1 MGSVET
7 ESTEKPIETQTLD
20 IPAKLLASYDT
31 EDDAWSWGLSPR
43 VTQIPKKMFPLA
55 TIPGS
60 RLSTRQSE
68 RGIPKEN
75 MLLNFEADQI
85 LQVTKCSDIPEKE
98 PPTSRPKTPG
108 TRMLSAPVRQEK
120 LKPDETFITDP
131 GTFFAPQMP
140 GNPSTGE
147 PVAAVVRR
155 EVSAPPS
162 ACKPRTVATLNHN
175 KTLVVRGDNEQKKP
189 NKLALVKDLD
199 NTTKPTFTARKPREV
214 AKISKPKKFKSVP
227 FQIPELSSKQKKN
240 ILTLPADKGS
250 KLELLQKRLKYDA
263 RKYAL
268 CNIKTGSS
276 SSESSEEEVEE
287 EEDSS
292 ENEPSP
298 PPRVHKEKESEQAF
312 EKLQQNIMSNVPNI
326 ELNKNF
332 YFHDSSLCGTR
343 IKSDLDNLI
352 PHQKHHLKV
361 FMDSSGKRQTTET
374 PSRKTFLKEVRRRS
388 FIGYKLKR
396 KEHLVGGYRER
407 RESGLTVDSHSTTSR
422 ATLGKLAIT
431 SDDLVEL
438 RAIAERPRLESVGGC
453 GSYESSEDE
462 SSTQSRD
469 SMQLQESVTVSTSKS
484 AMARRASVSTIGS
497 AAARQIWAKGAA
509 QINKKRPAISF
520 FEESLS
526 DADKSIIAHLEIA
539 DSLSRSTSV
548 KTDPQGAPTPSRDI
562 GDHVVE
568 SDEGDTSDVSV
579 TAEDLELFDRWVEGD
594 TPTSKDVESDR
605 AVSVEIQQVLG
616 IENVP
621 YTPPQLQRIRSSE
634 MSRKPSESD
643 ASVTVQETVQETE
656 EEDEEVE
663 DEASE
668 GKEDQELSLIEF
680 VSERS
685 LGDTVLQ
692 HVMFQDEEPV
702 SQLDSED
709 REELQDDL
717 YYSEPTYEDVL
728 NITGKN
734 LDISDRRYQEDD
746 REGLLE
752 GAKDSQPDVT
762 LLSTWEPGT
771 QDPAS
776 HFSVHHFCTLAVQ
789 PQLPRV
795 LHNITR
801 SAHFQGL
808 PVSVQD
814 IRSETSLSWFVETP
828 RDAPAEEEGDDVH
841 LDIKIE
847 GAKVPEIRD
856 KQLYWTPAPPKM
868 DLPPLFIKTHLFPK
882 YESAIATAEQQALLN
897 QVESMESSTSEEDT
911 LSDETD
917 EDDRALRRRVL
928 TRRHGSSQSVTR
940 KKHEMELVG
949 PDKIKIRN
957 RRLTRPGSAPILT
970 ESEPHSRYKSDYY
983 TSYGEI
989 KNYRSH
995 MVEVQTKLKEE
1006 EAIQQ
1011 KRLIKQENRK
1021 TVSPDKYEQLV
1032 RPYLSTPISDRGT
1045 LALSSSYTKLLPIVN
1060 QVEVKTK
1067 ISKKELTDVKEC
1079 LVQSRKLKRT
1089 TSCPCILQEFE
1100 LRKRANSC
1108 NDLSKIGGEWEDYRT
1123 TATALEGDQSTGI
1136 RS

>member
-298 PPRVHKEKESEQAF
+298 PPRVHKA
-312 EKLQQNIMSNVPNI
+312 
-326 ELNKNF
+326 
-332 YFHDSSLCGTR
+332 
-343 IKSDLDNLI
+343 
-352 PHQKHHLKV
+352 
-361 FMDSSGKRQTTET
+361 
-374 PSRKTFLKEVRRRS
+374 
-388 FIGYKLKR
+388 
-396 KEHLVGGYRER
+396 
-407 RESGLTVDSHSTTSR
+407 
-422 ATLGKLAIT
+422 
-431 SDDLVEL
+431 
-438 RAIAERPRLESVGGC
+438 
-453 GSYESSEDE
+453 
-462 SSTQSRD
+462 
-469 SMQLQESVTVSTSKS
+469 